1 MRGTRRKNNEWLAP
15 VGWTQFQ
22 EIHTEFEIFCKHLF
36 VSFHISYILIIL
48 VIKKVHKC
56 LLEKISEKL

>member
-36 VSFHISYILIIL
+36 VSFHISYIHINN
-48 VIKKVHKC
+48 
-56 LLEKISEKL
+56 SGN